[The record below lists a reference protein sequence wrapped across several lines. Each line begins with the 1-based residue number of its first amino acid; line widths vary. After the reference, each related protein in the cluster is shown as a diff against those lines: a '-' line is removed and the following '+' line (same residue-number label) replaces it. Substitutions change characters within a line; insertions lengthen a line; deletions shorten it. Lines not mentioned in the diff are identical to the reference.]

1 MNASV
6 DFSNTTLETE
16 RLLLRAP
23 QKQDLEDFFCYA
35 SVPGVGEMAG
45 WNHHQDRNESAQIL
59 AMMIEEKKTLAL
71 ILKAE
76 KRMIGT
82 IGSETHKGELGPEFD
97 TLLGREIGYAMSK
110 MYWGLGLMPEAVSR
124 VIQHCFDAL
133 EWDYL
138 VCKYMETNLQSARVA
153 EKCGF
158 KVYKD
163 TIIRDRNEKSHP
175 AILTVL
181 LNPERVK
188 ADLSEFTNSKY

>member
-6 DFSNTTLETE
+6 DFSNITLETE

-82 IGSETHKGELGPEFD
+82 IGSEMHKEELGLKFES
-97 TLLGREIGYAMSK
+97 LLGREIGYAMSK
-110 MYWGLGLMPEAVSR
+110 TYWGQGLMPEAVNR
-124 VIQHCFDAL
+124 VIRHCFDTL

-138 VCKYMETNLQSARVA
+138 VCKYTKSNLQSARVA

-158 KVYKD
+158 EVFKE
-163 TIIRDRNEKSHP
+163 TIIRGRNEKDRP

-188 ADLSEFTNSKY
+188 ADLSEFINSGS

>member
-1 MNASV
+1 MNATV
-6 DFSNTTLETE
+6 DLSKTTFETE
-16 RLLLRAP
+16 RLLLRTP
-23 QKQDLEDFFCYA
+23 QEQDLEDFFCYA

-82 IGSETHKGELGPEFD
+82 IGLEMHRDELGPKFKS
-97 TLLGREIGYAMSK
+97 LLGREIGYAMSK
-110 MYWGLGLMPEAVSR
+110 TYWGLGLMPEAVSR
-124 VIQHCFDAL
+124 VVQHCFDAL
-133 EWDYL
+133 KWDYL
-138 VCKYMETNLQSARVA
+138 VCKYTKTNLQSARVA

-163 TIIRDRNEKSHP
+163 TIARDRNEKDHP
-175 AILTVL
+175 AILTLL

-188 ADLSEFTNSKY
+188 ADLSEFINSKY

>member
-1 MNASV
+1 MNATV
-6 DFSNTTLETE
+6 DLSKTTFETE
-16 RLLLRAP
+16 RLLLRTP
-23 QKQDLEDFFCYA
+23 QEQDLEDFFCYA

-82 IGSETHKGELGPEFD
+82 IGLEMHRDELGPKFKS
-97 TLLGREIGYAMSK
+97 LLGREIGYAMSK
-110 MYWGLGLMPEAVSR
+110 TYWGLGLMPEAVSR

-133 EWDYL
+133 GWDYL
-138 VCKYMETNLQSARVA
+138 VCRYTKTNLQSARVA

-163 TIIRDRNEKSHP
+163 TIARDRNEKDHP
-175 AILTVL
+175 AIFTLL

-188 ADLSEFTNSKY
+188 ADLSEFINSKY